1 MSGVIKI
8 NKSSLDSSIVS
19 FSDKVKEIEDDVT
32 NVSNVLASIPA
43 HDDFPNLTS
52 KASMVA
58 RSLANVHLDLNH
70 MSKNLKNYIEIMK
83 LIDYEGFDVTLD
95 DAEKYFD
102 TDSDND
108 SDSNWG
114 TDLGYTYPPNN
125 GNDTPSDDSN
135 NSSDDKTT
143 PSDDNTTPS
152 DDSKEPEEESK
163 DNPSTDH
170 SDKPESDSSIVI
182 PTIPGDISGD
192 GKYNYEGIEEYLED
206 VKGTTVT
213 LPEGL
218 GSIHTYM
225 GWQCITAK
233 SSNQYKLREAAGM
246 NFDEEGFAKI
256 GDRYVVATTT
266 TFGKVGDFIDV
277 YQEDGTVIKCVI
289 GDIKSRGDA
298 GCTEWGHNNGRCV
311 VEFVVDKSKWY
322 GSSMHANPGTLSCH
336 PEWNQNIDK
345 IVNKGNFFELIT
357 TDAAKF
363 EKTYTSVEQV
373 TDDFVKIATSNSTS
387 DKFEVTGTTSEAYS
401 SEFVSYCAEKS
412 GFVEAGVIPKYSKA
426 SEAVDWFKENSTFAN
441 QEYEP
446 KAGDIAFYDT
456 DGDGAADYSAIII
469 STSGNRFTTIE
480 NNVTDNIR
488 QATYTTN
495 NTRIVGYG
503 VPDYSVLLEK
513 EEGSEEAK

>member
-19 FSDKVKEIEDDVT
+19 FSDKVKEIEDDIT

-70 MSKNLKNYIEIMK
+70 MSKNLKNYIETMK
-83 LIDYEGFDVTLD
+83 LIDYEGFDVTLEE
-95 DAEKYFD
+95 AEKYFD
-102 TDSDND
+102 IDSDND

-114 TDLGYTYPPNN
+114 TDPGYKEPPGNN
-125 GNDTPSDDSN
+125 NDTPADES
-135 NSSDDKTT
+135 TT
-143 PSDDNTTPS
+143 PPKEEPTTT
-152 DDSKEPEEESK
+152 PEEESK
-163 DNPSTDH
+163 EEPSTDPSDTPSDNPSNE
-170 SDKPESDSSIVI
+170 PSIVI
-182 PTIPGDISGD
+182 PTIPGDTPTD

-206 VKGTTVT
+206 VKGTTVA

-289 GDIKSRGDA
+289 GDIKSQGDA
-298 GCTEWGHNNGRCV
+298 GCTKWGHNNGRCV

-322 GSSMHANPGTLSCH
+322 GSSMHANPGTSSCH

-363 EKTYTSVEQV
+363 DKTYTTVEQV
-373 TDDFVKIATSNSTS
+373 TEDFVKVATSNAISE
-387 DKFEVTGTTSEAYS
+387 KFEVSGTTSEAYS
-401 SEFVSYCAEKS
+401 CEFVSYCAEKS

-469 STSGNRFTTIE
+469 STSGNKFTTIE

-513 EEGSEEAK
+513 EEVSEEAK

>member
-19 FSDKVKEIEDDVT
+19 FSDKVKEIEDDIT

-70 MSKNLKNYIEIMK
+70 MSKNLKNYIETMK
-83 LIDYEGFDVTLD
+83 LIDYEGFDVTLEE
-95 DAEKYFD
+95 AEKYFD
-102 TDSDND
+102 IDSDND

-114 TDLGYTYPPNN
+114 TDPGYKEPPGNN
-125 GNDTPSDDSN
+125 NDTPADEP
-135 NSSDDKTT
+135 TT
-143 PSDDNTTPS
+143 PPKEEPTTT
-152 DDSKEPEEESK
+152 PEEESK
-163 DNPSTDH
+163 EEPSTDPSDTPSDNPSNE
-170 SDKPESDSSIVI
+170 PSIVI
-182 PTIPGDISGD
+182 PTIPGDTPTD

-206 VKGTTVT
+206 VKGTTVA

-289 GDIKSRGDA
+289 GDIKSQGDA
-298 GCTEWGHNNGRCV
+298 GCTKWGHNNGRCV

-322 GSSMHANPGTLSCH
+322 GSSMHANPGTSSCH

-363 EKTYTSVEQV
+363 DKTYTTVEQV
-373 TDDFVKIATSNSTS
+373 TDDFVKVATSNAISE
-387 DKFEVTGTTSEAYS
+387 KFEVSGTTSEAYS

-469 STSGNRFTTIE
+469 STSGNKFTTIE

-513 EEGSEEAK
+513 EEVSEEAK